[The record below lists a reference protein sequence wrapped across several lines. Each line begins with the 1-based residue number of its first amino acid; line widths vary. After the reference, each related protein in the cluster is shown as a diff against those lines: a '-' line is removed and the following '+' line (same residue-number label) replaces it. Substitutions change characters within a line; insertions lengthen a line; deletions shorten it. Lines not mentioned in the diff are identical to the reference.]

1 MSTSFI
7 TPGHVRAFRAVT
19 TQLYGEVALM
29 SCLINRKPGVAIVLM
44 DHVGEGKIGVMPL
57 FFAITDD
64 MNVTFE
70 GEGGDGGGAVLTGNS
85 KPTRMRPVLRTT
97 FRKRRAP
104 AGPAAGALP
113 VIDGP
118 LTDEDSARPSQL
130 SRLASALDL
139 ATVPASSSGNRS
151 LGSRGLRCS
160 LRMWS

>member
-7 TPGHVRAFRAVT
+7 APGHVRAFRAVT
-19 TQLYGEVALM
+19 TQLYGEVTLM

-57 FFAITDD
+57 FVAITDD

-118 LTDEDSARPSQL
+118 LTDEDSARPSPTGYCRGSQVRWT
-130 SRLASALDL
+130 SQQCRLRAPVTEAWGRAACDVL
-139 ATVPASSSGNRS
+139 
-151 LGSRGLRCS
+151 
-160 LRMWS
+160 